1 MKSYFFILIILII
14 STKLIAQDTELLNN
28 YKDSIKYYSMQMVSI
43 ADDKQ
48 RIEYSNK
55 VEEYAIKLI
64 KQKKSIN
71 FDMKD
76 LRLVKVLTSD
86 DNKFRVYTWVIPFS
100 DKTYAYK
107 GIVQS
112 YSKSKKDYF
121 YYKLKDNGDKLK
133 YSAQNKSLSPKKWYG
148 AYYYKLVETKRGKK
162 RFYTLIGWRG
172 IDRTI
177 QSKVIEVATLRSNG
191 NVTFGYNLF
200 NIKGYEYFE
209 NNRGSSKRL
218 IFKFSSQGSMYMN
231 YDFQTI
237 VIATKQ
243 KKEKRK
249 KQSYK
254 PGFNAQATPEKD
266 KVKTKTIKSNMI
278 VMDRLVPT
286 SPQMKD
292 FYEFYYPES
301 NIIDALLW
309 KKNKWTYF
317 ADIDARNKDSEVPK
331 KHRKIEY
338 DLIPK

>member
-14 STKLIAQDTELLNN
+14 STKLIAQDTELLNI
-28 YKDSIKYYSMQMVSI
+28 YKDSIKYYSMQMVSSV
-43 ADDKQ
+43 DDKQ
-48 RIEYSNK
+48 KIEYSNK
-55 VEEYAIKLI
+55 VEEYAIKLV
-64 KQKKSIN
+64 KQKQSID
-71 FDMKD
+71 FDMKE

-86 DNKFRVYTWVIPFS
+86 DNKFRVFTWVIPFS

-121 YYKLKDNGDKLK
+121 YYKLNDNGDKLK
-133 YSAQNKSLSPKKWYG
+133 YNAHNKSLGPKKWYG
-148 AYYYKLVETKRGKK
+148 AYYYKMVETKRGKK

-172 IDRTI
+172 VDRTI
-177 QSKVIEVATLRSNG
+177 QSKVIEVATLKSNG

-200 NIKGYEYFE
+200 SIKGYEYFE
-209 NNRGSSKRL
+209 NTRGSSKRL
-218 IFKFSSQGSMYMN
+218 IFKFSTLGSMYMN

-237 VIATKQ
+237 IISKTKEP
-243 KKEKRK
+243 EKRK
-249 KQSYK
+249 KKSYK
-254 PGFNAQATPEKD
+254 PGFNAQVSPEKD
-266 KVKTKTIKSNMI
+266 KVKTKTIKNNMI

-286 SPQMKD
+286 SPQMKE

-309 KKNKWTYF
+309 QKNKWTYYS
-317 ADIDARNKDSEVPK
+317 DIDARNKDSETTI

-338 DLIPK
+338 NLTPQ